1 MKQSGIL
8 DITGLKDVCAVLQ
21 FIDEVS
27 MIRFIDIFGVL
38 KLQETLNSSVS
49 SVLKLLH
56 LFCRRNLSFC
66 RLQQNILDVS
76 LDWICE
82 KLELNYLLTVFFL
95 SILSCGAVFRDL

>member
-38 KLQETLNSSVS
+38 KLQETLNSSVN
-49 SVLKLLH
+49 SVLKLLQ
-56 LFCRRNLSFC
+56 LFCRRNLSVGCNKTFWM
-66 RLQQNILDVS
+66 LVLIGYVKS
-76 LDWICE
+76 L
-82 KLELNYLLTVFFL
+82 N
-95 SILSCGAVFRDL
+95 

>member
-1 MKQSGIL
+1 M
-8 DITGLKDVCAVLQ
+8 LQ

-49 SVLKLLH
+49 SVLKLLQ

-82 KLELNYLLTVFFL
+82 KL
-95 SILSCGAVFRDL
+95 